1 MLKAAITG
9 YSGFIGQNLVKKL
22 NGLDISPVYVPRYT
36 LYKPEE
42 LSRFFI
48 DNPVDYIFNL
58 ASYGNSYDQTDDYS
72 TIGANIA
79 VLWNL
84 LSTSQELDYQGFIN
98 FSSSSVMLPYDTMYS
113 ATKAGGERIVSAFVN
128 KYQKPVVSVRPL
140 TVIGKG
146 EQGNHLIP
154 TLIRS
159 CQTEEAMMFVGEPV
173 HDYIGVDDFLDGVML
188 VLEHAKELKGKHI
201 DIGTGIKT
209 TNETVKEIVEKV
221 TDRKANI
228 ERTHS
233 LRPYDSFDWVANP
246 EVIQFLGWKQKQ
258 TVEEIIRGM
267 V

>member
-1 MLKAAITG
+1 
-9 YSGFIGQNLVKKL
+9 
-22 NGLDISPVYVPRYT
+22 
-36 LYKPEE
+36 
-42 LSRFFI
+42 
-48 DNPVDYIFNL
+48 
-58 ASYGNSYDQTDDYS
+58 
-72 TIGANIA
+72 
-79 VLWNL
+79 
-84 LSTSQELDYQGFIN
+84 
-98 FSSSSVMLPYDTMYS
+98 MYS